1 MSYPQHL
8 REVFRGEL
16 ERWIARSLPFVVRRS
31 LRRGLHAVWARGMWE
46 TLPAGGA
53 VLAANHHSWWDA
65 YLAWLVQQRLGREVS
80 GMMREAQL
88 ETFPF
93 FRRLGVISDRE
104 VREAL
109 RRLSRGHL
117 LFIFPE
123 GALKQTSEVGT
134 LQRGAAFLAQRAEVP
149 IFPLAIR
156 VVMRGAQQPEAVLS
170 LGEKLEPDSSELL
183 ERVGLELNRLLSDI
197 DHDVATARPEE
208 PLTDYTPWLTGR
220 RSFNERV
227 SRLKD
232 FWT

>member
-8 REVFRGEL
+8 KESFQREL
-16 ERWIARSLPFVVRRS
+16 EPWVARSLPFVIRRS
-31 LRRGLHAVWARGMWE
+31 LRQGLHAVWARGTWE

-65 YLAWLVQQRLGREVS
+65 YLAWLVQQKVKPEVS
-80 GMMREAQL
+80 GVMKEAQL

-93 FRRLGVISDRE
+93 FRRIGVISDRE

-109 RRLSRGHL
+109 RRLGCGHL

-123 GALKQTSEVGT
+123 GALRQTGKVGE
-134 LQRGAAFLAQRAEVP
+134 LQRGAAFLARRAGVP

-156 VVMRGAQQPEAVLS
+156 VVLRGAQQPEAVLA
-170 LGEKLEPDSSELL
+170 LGERLEPDNPDLL
-183 ERVGLELNRLLSDI
+183 KEVGLELNRLLNDI
-197 DHDVATARPEE
+197 DHDVASAHPEE
-208 PLTDYTPWLTGR
+208 ALSGYSSWLSGR
-220 RSFNERV
+220 QSFNERIA
-227 SRLKD
+227 RLKD